1 MKQAQ
6 FLCMPSWTNC
16 HICAPTITKLL
27 ILKHG
32 FHMTFS
38 QIFCFLLFSCQFLST
53 SLYILQIQPSP
64 LLSVLILVTESLSFL
79 APSLHHTLH
88 CQLHYHHHTASTFS
102 TLPSMSFPSS
112 YAFCECTCRS
122 YLCIRIST
130 LSPSLQCPLINLH
143 LETYCWTV
151 LK

>member
-1 MKQAQ
+1 MHA
-6 FLCMPSWTNC
+6 FLD
-16 HICAPTITKLL
+16 KLSYL
-27 ILKHG
+27 CSDHNKTVNPETRFPHDFFSDILLL
-32 FHMTFS
+32 TF
-38 QIFCFLLFSCQFLST
+38 QLSV
-53 SLYILQIQPSP
+53 SINQPLHPPNLQPSP

-102 TLPSMSFPSS
+102 TLPSMSFPSA

-122 YLCIRIST
+122 YLCILIST
-130 LSPSLQCPLINLH
+130 LSPSLQCPLIKLH